1 MANDYI
7 IERLGKIDML
17 PTFPGIAGEMTGILK
32 DPASSASDLAK
43 HMDPSMVGEVLRI
56 ANTAFSGTKNFRNIA
71 SLEHAI
77 AVIGF
82 DHLSEVVLHM
92 PFISMTDGD
101 SGTFDRNRYITH
113 SILCAVL
120 AKGIS
125 SATHAGNPN
134 QLYISG
140 IMHDV
145 GAIIIYRH
153 FRDEWEAIDR
163 LMTASGI
170 SRIEAERNVL
180 SVDHGY
186 IGADLLE
193 LWNTPGAITDAVRF
207 HHQPDLAD
215 KNRENVRTIYFANRL
230 AKTIDLKED
239 LESFDEF
246 SAKYR
251 ISIGTA
257 AATTKDFQPSEEVTF
272 LENIFDLLKEAK
284 SYLEAVTKD
293 NHDKSSCS

>member
-1 MANDYI
+1 
-7 IERLGKIDML
+7 
-17 PTFPGIAGEMTGILK
+17 
-32 DPASSASDLAK
+32 
-43 HMDPSMVGEVLRI
+43 
-56 ANTAFSGTKNFRNIA
+56 
-71 SLEHAI
+71 
-77 AVIGF
+77 
-82 DHLSEVVLHM
+82 
-92 PFISMTDGD
+92 MTDGD
-101 SGTFDRNRYITH
+101 GGTFDRNRYITH
-113 SILCAVL
+113 SILCAVF

-125 SATHAGNPN
+125 STMHTGNLN

-163 LMTASGI
+163 LMNESGI

-180 SVDHGY
+180 SMDHGY

-193 LWNTPGAITDAVRF
+193 LWNIPGAITDAVKF
-207 HHQPDLAD
+207 HHRPDLAD

-230 AKTIDLKED
+230 AKAIDLKED

-246 SAKYR
+246 LAKHRTSIESAA
-251 ISIGTA
+251 GA
-257 AATTKDFQPSEEVTF
+257 VKDFPPSEEVTF

-284 SYLEAVTKD
+284 SYLEAITKD

>member
-7 IERLGKIDML
+7 MERLGKIDML
-17 PTFPGIAGEMTGILK
+17 PTFPRIAGEMMGILK

-82 DHLSEVVLHM
+82 DHVSEVVLHM

-101 SGTFDRNRYITH
+101 GGTFDRNRYITH

-125 SATHAGNPN
+125 STIHAGNPN

-170 SRIEAERNVL
+170 SRIEAERSVL

-193 LWNTPGAITDAVRF
+193 LWNTPGVITDAVRF
-207 HHQPDLAD
+207 HHQPDLAT
-215 KNRENVRTIYFANRL
+215 KNRDNVRTIHFANRL

-246 SAKYR
+246 SAKHR
-251 ISIGTA
+251 ISIESAVA
-257 AATTKDFQPSEEVTF
+257 AAKDFQPSEEVTF

-284 SYLEAVTKD
+284 SYLGAVTKD